1 MEEGSPHQA
10 PDCSLKRG
18 RALMLERKREADRE
32 RQKRYRARKAAARA
46 AEVGA
51 GVATVGGAP
60 PDHAALLGDI
70 LAMFQPQPERLGERQ
85 AAHQRA
91 GGLERR
97 QEERQARQRHGAQL
111 ASATAAHMLPELV
124 SPPLPQQQTPVTVAR
139 TTREKENLASR
150 SFNTGPGVRAAG
162 GGQARFKFEPADLS
176 PAVFRHPSCRQ
187 ARPPYGPTGR

>member
-1 MEEGSPHQA
+1 
-10 PDCSLKRG
+10 
-18 RALMLERKREADRE
+18 MLERKREADRE

-51 GVATVGGAP
+51 DVATVGGAP

-70 LAMFQPQPERLGERQ
+70 HAMFQPQPERLEERQ

-97 QEERQARQRHGAQL
+97 QEERQARQRP
-111 ASATAAHMLPELV
+111 ASATSAAAAHMLPGLV
-124 SPPLPQQQTPVTVAR
+124 SPPLQQQQPPVTVAR
-139 TTREKENLASR
+139 TTREKENLPSR
-150 SFNTGPGVRAAG
+150 SFNAGPGVRAAG
-162 GGQARFKFEPADLS
+162 GGQAQFKFEAADLS
-176 PAVFRHPSCRQ
+176 PPVFRHPSCRQ